1 MVPKVKRWI
10 FYRRASD
17 FLSDLK
23 TTWIAATES
32 KMSLKSYRLFNSI
45 YIVSSVV
52 KLMTWRMTIKHFI
65 EPASWSQF
73 VWRQH
78 RRVQSW
84 DHAKPIFLLIPDP
97 MLGAAALVVQGG
109 GNLCVVAGSCHE
121 IWLQTPRLVRI
132 LVMVRTPALWQWP
145 DHQGR
150 GTSRRVTT

>member
-1 MVPKVKRWI
+1 MNFLHI
-10 FYRRASD
+10 SRASD
-17 FLSDLK
+17 FLS
-23 TTWIAATES
+23 TWIAATES

-109 GNLCVVAGSCHE
+109 GNLCVLGGSCHE

-132 LVMVRTPALWQWP
+132 LVMVRTSAWRCDSGQTTAAG
-145 DHQGR
+145 GR
-150 GTSRRVTT
+150 VKT